1 MLQGLFNYDNPV
13 WRFIGKLG
21 DLILLNILWIV
32 CSIPIVTAG
41 AATTAVYYVTL
52 KLVRDENDGT
62 IKIVAGGREIAYN
75 KGYHQQQPDVYKR
88 QERNR

>member
-41 AATTAVYYVTL
+41 A
-52 KLVRDENDGT
+52 
-62 IKIVAGGREIAYN
+62 
-75 KGYHQQQPDVYKR
+75 
-88 QERNR
+88 

>member
-32 CSIPIVTAG
+32 FHSNCHCGSC
-41 AATTAVYYVTL
+41 
-52 KLVRDENDGT
+52 
-62 IKIVAGGREIAYN
+62 YN
-75 KGYHQQQPDVYKR
+75 GCVLCDFETGPR
-88 QERNR
+88 